1 MREIFIRLLVATLA
15 TLGFSVFF
23 YVHPRRLLPATLGGC
38 IACAVYLVCGHF
50 MDGEALPNF
59 IAAAVGAIYS
69 EILARVTRVPVP
81 VYVLPAIIPLVPGSG
96 LYKTMF
102 NLVTGEYAVAAS
114 AGWTTLQVALGI
126 AGGIAIS
133 SVVGYCLRARVRKKN
148 SAEARSGA
156 KTR

>member
-1 MREIFIRLLVATLA
+1 MREMLLRLLVATLA

-38 IACAVYLVCGHF
+38 IACAVYLTMGYLT
-50 MDGEALPNF
+50 GSELLSNF
-59 IAAAVGAIYS
+59 VAAAVGGIYA
-69 EILARVTRVPVP
+69 EACARVTRVPVP

-102 NLVTGEYAVAAS
+102 NLVTGEYGVAAT

-133 SVVGYCLRARVRKKN
+133 SVMGLILRARSKQDTKAAPDSGKN
-148 SAEARSGA
+148 DS
-156 KTR
+156 